1 MGRHAHA
8 IVEVE
13 PPRRLYPHA
22 GQQAV
27 VHLAF
32 VTPEA
37 MDIAEARAANVRGN
51 EHLQRGDY
59 AAAIAAYREAI
70 ACDPHARAYPRER
83 GIIHANLAYALF
95 LAGDLDAACEAYHT
109 AIRLEPR
116 RGTYH
121 NELGDVLFRLQD
133 WSAALAAYHRA
144 AQSETFLRAYPD
156 APGLIQY
163 NLGLTYCQLGDLEA
177 ARRHFAEA
185 LRREPK
191 NETYR
196 AALEQLGPL
205 PSPAPS
211 SASVIQSR
219 TQPGGRPTFAHVGG
233 YQEAKQTIAQAVRI
247 VLEAERAAQY
257 RIHLNG
263 ILLIGGPGS
272 GKTFLAEATAG
283 EFQLPLVRVT
293 LSEVTSKWSGEG
305 VERLR
310 QVFEQAAQRAPCLLF
325 FDDFEGLA
333 ANLRDTESNIEHR
346 RFLEAFL
353 QHIEQIR
360 QKPGVVLMAAT
371 SQPDV
376 LDAAMVRPGRFD
388 WRVTLHPP
396 EVNERRA
403 MLENLLHARP
413 IGDINYEHWAQR
425 TAGCTAADLARLVNT
440 AALEAFA
447 ANQPIADHHLA
458 AALSKFEAS
467 ERFVGTRRSW
477 SDIVLTEEVRAAF
490 RLIQHLLENPEAG
503 QSFGLT
509 PPRGAIL
516 YGPPGTGKTTLAR
529 VLAHEARCS
538 FYAVTPSDIYAKWAG
553 ESERRVTELFQR
565 ARAHR
570 PSIIF
575 FDEADALFGARS
587 AAAAEAAPHVNRVL
601 NQFLAEMDG
610 LRANDR
616 LFILAATNRLDLI
629 DPAMLRAGR
638 LSEKIHVPLPVQEQR
653 LALFRLFTRTMQLD
667 PSVRLEELA
676 AATAGKSGADIEE
689 LCHAAA
695 RVAFLRYVD
704 RSVPSPQ
711 PLVTGEDFQAAMSLL
726 GIAASPAPSPPPPGK
741 QPDLTSP
748 LLTEEAALTP

>member
-1 MGRHAHA
+1 
-8 IVEVE
+8 
-13 PPRRLYPHA
+13 
-22 GQQAV
+22 
-27 VHLAF
+27 
-32 VTPEA
+32 
-37 MDIAEARAANVRGN
+37 
-51 EHLQRGDY
+51 
-59 AAAIAAYREAI
+59 
-70 ACDPHARAYPRER
+70 
-83 GIIHANLAYALF
+83 
-95 LAGDLDAACEAYHT
+95 
-109 AIRLEPR
+109 
-116 RGTYH
+116 
-121 NELGDVLFRLQD
+121 
-133 WSAALAAYHRA
+133 
-144 AQSETFLRAYPD
+144 
-156 APGLIQY
+156 
-163 NLGLTYCQLGDLEA
+163 
-177 ARRHFAEA
+177 
-185 LRREPK
+185 
-191 NETYR
+191 
-196 AALEQLGPL
+196 
-205 PSPAPS
+205 
-211 SASVIQSR
+211 
-219 TQPGGRPTFAHVGG
+219 
-233 YQEAKQTIAQAVRI
+233 
-247 VLEAERAAQY
+247 
-257 RIHLNG
+257 
-263 ILLIGGPGS
+263 
-272 GKTFLAEATAG
+272 
-283 EFQLPLVRVT
+283 
-293 LSEVTSKWSGEG
+293 
-305 VERLR
+305 
-310 QVFEQAAQRAPCLLF
+310 
-325 FDDFEGLA
+325 
-333 ANLRDTESNIEHR
+333 
-346 RFLEAFL
+346 
-353 QHIEQIR
+353 
-360 QKPGVVLMAAT
+360 MAAT

-467 ERFVGTRRSW
+467 ERFVGTRRAW

-490 RLIQHLLENPEAG
+490 RLIQYLLENPDAG

-509 PPRGAIL
+509 PPRGAVL

-726 GIAASPAPSPPPPGK
+726 GIAVSPSSSPSATEKRSAP
-741 QPDLTSP
+741 TST
-748 LLTEEAALTP
+748 LLTEEVALMS

>member
-1 MGRHAHA
+1 MGWRAHA

-37 MDIAEARAANVRGN
+37 MDIAEARAANLRGN

-83 GIIHANLAYALF
+83 GIIHANLAYALS

-144 AQSETFLRAYPD
+144 AQSETFLRAYPES
-156 APGLIQY
+156 PGLIQY
-163 NLGLTYCQLGDLEA
+163 NLGLTYGELGDREA

-196 AALEQLGPL
+196 VALESLGPW
-205 PSPAPS
+205 PSSAPS
-211 SASVIQSR
+211 SAPATPSAA
-219 TQPGGRPTFAHVGG
+219 QPRGRPTFAQVGG
-233 YQEAKQTIAQAVRI
+233 CHEAKQTIAQAVRI

-467 ERFVGTRRSW
+467 ERFVGTRRAW

-490 RLIQHLLENPEAG
+490 RLIQYLLENPDAG

-509 PPRGAIL
+509 PPRGAVL

-575 FDEADALFGARS
+575 
-587 AAAAEAAPHVNRVL
+587 
-601 NQFLAEMDG
+601 
-610 LRANDR
+610 
-616 LFILAATNRLDLI
+616 
-629 DPAMLRAGR
+629 
-638 LSEKIHVPLPVQEQR
+638 
-653 LALFRLFTRTMQLD
+653 
-667 PSVRLEELA
+667 
-676 AATAGKSGADIEE
+676 
-689 LCHAAA
+689 
-695 RVAFLRYVD
+695 
-704 RSVPSPQ
+704 
-711 PLVTGEDFQAAMSLL
+711 
-726 GIAASPAPSPPPPGK
+726 
-741 QPDLTSP
+741 
-748 LLTEEAALTP
+748 

>member
-1 MGRHAHA
+1 MGWRAHA

-37 MDIAEARAANVRGN
+37 MDIAEARAANLRGN

-83 GIIHANLAYALF
+83 GIIHANLAYALS

-144 AQSETFLRAYPD
+144 AQSETFLRAYPES
-156 APGLIQY
+156 PGLIQY
-163 NLGLTYCQLGDLEA
+163 NLGLTYGELGDREA

-196 AALEQLGPL
+196 VALESLGPW
-205 PSPAPS
+205 PSSAPS
-211 SASVIQSR
+211 SAPATPSAA
-219 TQPGGRPTFAHVGG
+219 QPRGRPTFAQVGG
-233 YQEAKQTIAQAVRI
+233 CHEAKQTIAQAVRI

-310 QVFEQAAQRAPCLLF
+310 QVFEQAAQRAPCLL

-467 ERFVGTRRSW
+467 ERFVGTRRAW

-490 RLIQHLLENPEAG
+490 RLIQYLLENPDAG

-509 PPRGAIL
+509 PPRGAVL

-575 FDEADALFGARS
+575 LTKPMPCLAR
-587 AAAAEAAPHVNRVL
+587 
-601 NQFLAEMDG
+601 G
-610 LRANDR
+610 LPLR
-616 LFILAATNRLDLI
+616 LRLR
-629 DPAMLRAGR
+629 PM
-638 LSEKIHVPLPVQEQR
+638 S
-653 LALFRLFTRTMQLD
+653 
-667 PSVRLEELA
+667 
-676 AATAGKSGADIEE
+676 TAS
-689 LCHAAA
+689 
-695 RVAFLRYVD
+695 
-704 RSVPSPQ
+704 
-711 PLVTGEDFQAAMSLL
+711 
-726 GIAASPAPSPPPPGK
+726 
-741 QPDLTSP
+741 
-748 LLTEEAALTP
+748 

>member
-1 MGRHAHA
+1 MGWRAHA

-37 MDIAEARAANVRGN
+37 MDIAEARAANLRGN

-83 GIIHANLAYALF
+83 GIIHANLAYALS

-144 AQSETFLRAYPD
+144 AQSETFLRAYPES
-156 APGLIQY
+156 PGLIQY
-163 NLGLTYCQLGDLEA
+163 NLGLTYGELGDREA

-196 AALEQLGPL
+196 VALESLGPW
-205 PSPAPS
+205 PSSAPS
-211 SASVIQSR
+211 SAPATPSAA
-219 TQPGGRPTFAHVGG
+219 QPRGRPTFAQVGG
-233 YQEAKQTIAQAVRI
+233 CHEAKQTIAQAVRI

-310 QVFEQAAQRAPCLLF
+310 QVFEQAAQRAPCLLFF

-467 ERFVGTRRSW
+467 ERFVGTRRAW

-490 RLIQHLLENPEAG
+490 RLIQYLLENPDAG

-509 PPRGAIL
+509 PPRGAVL

-638 LSEKIHVPLPVQEQR
+638 LSEKNPRSAAGAGTTPG
-653 LALFRLFTRTMQLD
+653 ALQAVYPD
-667 PSVRLEELA
+667 
-676 AATAGKSGADIEE
+676 
-689 LCHAAA
+689 HAA
-695 RVAFLRYVD
+695 
-704 RSVPSPQ
+704 
-711 PLVTGEDFQAAMSLL
+711 
-726 GIAASPAPSPPPPGK
+726 
-741 QPDLTSP
+741 
-748 LLTEEAALTP
+748 